1 MNSIADIFHHPK
13 FERIDMR
20 GRVKNL
26 KNVYRTP
33 SNIARCAFE
42 ILQNDSAIN
51 TYYKNS
57 FYLDKSFLEDIE
69 CVLQD
74 GSVNIKA
81 MDDFSQLR
89 GVLES
94 LPVNET
100 SVVLSNSK
108 KSVEAIKEYALPRDK
123 SIDVLTM
130 QSIKGLEAQNI
141 VIHNFLPFLQTTL
154 KNDRKLFYRKIY
166 VLLTRSKENLYVSIP
181 EKLDENLPDEIKSVI
196 ETIKKYASIAKA
208 AEGPSK
214 GEKTVSSK
222 IKLASIK
229 PVLRDIKD
237 GAELVVAGSEL
248 FAIIAGLFG

>member
-1 MNSIADIFHHPK
+1 MNRHKSNAMNSIADIFHHPK

-33 SNIARCAFE
+33 SNIAGCAFE
-42 ILQNDSAIN
+42 ILQNDSTIN

-81 MDDFSQLR
+81 MDDLAQLR

-94 LPVNET
+94 LPANES

-108 KSVEAIKEYALPRDK
+108 KSVEAIKEYALPKDK
-123 SIDVLTM
+123 NIDVLTM

-141 VIHNFLPFLQTTL
+141 VIHNFCRFC
-154 KNDRKLFYRKIY
+154 KRR
-166 VLLTRSKENLYVSIP
+166 
-181 EKLDENLPDEIKSVI
+181 
-196 ETIKKYASIAKA
+196 
-208 AEGPSK
+208 
-214 GEKTVSSK
+214 
-222 IKLASIK
+222 
-229 PVLRDIKD
+229 
-237 GAELVVAGSEL
+237 
-248 FAIIAGLFG
+248 

>member
-1 MNSIADIFHHPK
+1 MPAGFMRVIYEEIKDCVFFIDEAQKFYPYTMNSIADIFHHPK
-13 FERIDMR
+13 FERIDIR

-33 SNIARCAFE
+33 SNIAKCAFE
-42 ILQNDSAIN
+42 ILQNDSTIN

-81 MDDFSQLR
+81 MDDFAQLR

-108 KSVEAIKEYALPRDK
+108 KSSRP
-123 SIDVLTM
+123 
-130 QSIKGLEAQNI
+130 
-141 VIHNFLPFLQTTL
+141 
-154 KNDRKLFYRKIY
+154 
-166 VLLTRSKENLYVSIP
+166 
-181 EKLDENLPDEIKSVI
+181 
-196 ETIKKYASIAKA
+196 
-208 AEGPSK
+208 
-214 GEKTVSSK
+214 
-222 IKLASIK
+222 
-229 PVLRDIKD
+229 
-237 GAELVVAGSEL
+237 
-248 FAIIAGLFG
+248 

>member
-1 MNSIADIFHHPK
+1 
-13 FERIDMR
+13 MR

-26 KNVYRTP
+26 KNVYRIP

-42 ILQNDSAIN
+42 ILQNDSTIN

-81 MDDFSQLR
+81 MDDFAQLR
-89 GVLES
+89 GILES

-108 KSVEAIKEYALPRDK
+108 KSVEAIKEYALPKDK
-123 SIDVLTM
+123 NIDVLTM
-130 QSIKGLEAQNI
+130 QSIKGLEAQNV

-181 EKLDENLPDEIKSVI
+181 EKLDENLPDEKKHNRNDKKIRKHSKSCRRA
-196 ETIKKYASIAKA
+196 EQRRENRKLKNKTSLHKTRAKRYKRRSRASDSRKR
-208 AEGPSK
+208 
-214 GEKTVSSK
+214 TVCHNS
-222 IKLASIK
+222 
-229 PVLRDIKD
+229 
-237 GAELVVAGSEL
+237 GAIWV
-248 FAIIAGLFG
+248 

>member
-1 MNSIADIFHHPK
+1 M
-13 FERIDMR
+13 
-20 GRVKNL
+20 L
-26 KNVYRTP
+26 
-33 SNIARCAFE
+33 
-42 ILQNDSAIN
+42 
-51 TYYKNS
+51 
-57 FYLDKSFLEDIE
+57 LDKSFLEDIE

-94 LPVNET
+94 LPINET
-100 SVVLSNSK
+100 SVVLINSK

-154 KNDRKLFYRKIY
+154 KNDRKLFFRKIY

-181 EKLDENLPDEIKSVI
+181 EKLDENLPNEIKSVI

-208 AEGPSK
+208 AEGPNK
-214 GEKTVSSK
+214 DEKNRKLKNKTSIHKTRAKRYKRRSRTGGDWKRTVCHNSWAVWLEFRLK
-222 IKLASIK
+222 FGLATTS
-229 PVLRDIKD
+229 
-237 GAELVVAGSEL
+237 
-248 FAIIAGLFG
+248 

>member
-20 GRVKNL
+20 ERVKNL

-42 ILQNDSAIN
+42 ILQNDSTIN

-74 GSVNIKA
+74 GSLNIRA
-81 MDDFSQLR
+81 MDDFAQLR
-89 GVLES
+89 GILEF
-94 LPVNET
+94 LPINET

-108 KSVEAIKEYALPRDK
+108 KLVEAIKEYALPRDK

-154 KNDRKLFYRKIY
+154 KNGRKLFYRKIY

-181 EKLDENLPDEIKSVI
+181 EKLDENLSNGIKNVI
-196 ETIKKYASIAKA
+196 ETIKNTQA
-208 AEGPSK
+208 
-214 GEKTVSSK
+214 
-222 IKLASIK
+222 
-229 PVLRDIKD
+229 
-237 GAELVVAGSEL
+237 
-248 FAIIAGLFG
+248 

>member
-1 MNSIADIFHHPK
+1 
-13 FERIDMR
+13 
-20 GRVKNL
+20 
-26 KNVYRTP
+26 
-33 SNIARCAFE
+33 
-42 ILQNDSAIN
+42 
-51 TYYKNS
+51 
-57 FYLDKSFLEDIE
+57 
-69 CVLQD
+69 
-74 GSVNIKA
+74 

-94 LPVNET
+94 LPINET
-100 SVVLSNSK
+100 SVVLINSK

-154 KNDRKLFYRKIY
+154 KNDRKLFFRKIY

-181 EKLDENLPDEIKSVI
+181 EKLDENLPNEIKSVI

-208 AEGPSK
+208 AEGPNK
-214 GEKTVSSK
+214 DEKTVSSK

-237 GAELVVAGSEL
+237 GAELVVTGSEL